1 MNSRES
7 FKEMVK
13 MLKSEREQLNKL
25 AGLLDGKYTVGGDL
39 VWCEA
44 AKENMYEAYRRVT
57 DAIEILTCEYV
68 KMVDPEFYDKLHFEP
83 DLEVYFEDGIGT
95 EDIVIYGDT
104 PEGNRISTRV

>member
-1 MNSRES
+1 
-7 FKEMVK
+7 

-25 AGLLDGKYTVGGDL
+25 ASLLDGKYTVGGGL
-39 VWCEA
+39 IYSTA
-44 AKENMYEAYRRVT
+44 ARANMVEAYQKVT

-83 DLEVYFEDGIGT
+83 DIEVCIEDGFGT

-104 PEGNRISTRV
+104 PEGDRISTRV

>member
-1 MNSRES
+1 
-7 FKEMVK
+7 

-39 VWCEA
+39 IYSTA
-44 AKENMYEAYRRVT
+44 ARANIVEAYQKVT
-57 DAIEILTCEYV
+57 DAIEILACEYV

-83 DLEVYFEDGIGT
+83 DLEVYFEDGFGT
-95 EDIVIYGDT
+95 EDIVIYGDS